1 MCVCLCVCA
10 TWQGNTRVNDFF
22 LLFLLEICLLDACVV
37 IMGSGVF
44 WVDEVSCLFC
54 AAAAAA
60 AAPPPLESKVGVL
73 LIVIDG

>member
-1 MCVCLCVCA
+1 MISFFSFCL
-10 TWQGNTRVNDFF
+10 RF
-22 LLFLLEICLLDACVV
+22 CLLDACVV
-37 IMGSGVF
+37 IMGSGMF

>member
-1 MCVCLCVCA
+1 MISFFSFCL
-10 TWQGNTRVNDFF
+10 RF
-22 LLFLLEICLLDACVV
+22 CLLDACVV

-44 WVDEVSCLFC
+44 RVDEVSCLFC

-60 AAPPPLESKVGVL
+60 APPPPLESKVGVL